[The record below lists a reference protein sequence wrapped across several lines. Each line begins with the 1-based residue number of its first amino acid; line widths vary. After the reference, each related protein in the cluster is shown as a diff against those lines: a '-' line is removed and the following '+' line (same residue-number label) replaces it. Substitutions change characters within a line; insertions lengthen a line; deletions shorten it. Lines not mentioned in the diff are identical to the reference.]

1 MPRRST
7 SLRVKVSSCV
17 KSERTIG
24 LRGSGSGVRVRG
36 SGVGCGAFVG
46 LSLRKGPVFVYMI
59 FRWEICQLRGSF
71 IFAHTPRTQIESK
84 KTRNLRKA
92 RESSIIHGNSP
103 ESLKTNPVN
112 PSFRF
117 SYFCDVKYSLKWP
130 FESMGPQISL
140 TLVCRESVG
149 TTQSSLP
156 SVPKLQRENCKSLM
170 GCQFWG
176 Y

>member
-84 KTRNLRKA
+84 KKEPLKIPRILNNPWEFTRILKNKPNK
-92 RESSIIHGNSP
+92 SIF
-103 ESLKTNPVN
+103 
-112 PSFRF
+112 SFF
-117 SYFCDVKYSLKWP
+117 IFFKYSLKWP